1 MGRMPLGAMHGQGGC
16 GTRLEVER
24 QSQALGWRRAGGG
37 CPEVERRAGGAE
49 PCGLCVFAGR
59 RLRVFRQVLYFRTL
73 KLTSQS
79 KNGLANGR
87 GS

>member
-1 MGRMPLGAMHGQGGC
+1 MERMPLGAMHGRGGC

-49 PCGLCVFAGR
+49 PCGLCALGDGACAFSGR
-59 RLRVFRQVLYFRTL
+59 CY
-73 KLTSQS
+73 TSEH
-79 KNGLANGR
+79 
-87 GS
+87 